1 MSLQLYEHCTNCHCH
16 EVSWIFSIEF
26 SKMFNN
32 KPSEYY
38 KTITSMK
45 VFPQSHMDLTSMK
58 VFSPKSYGSPRTTCS
73 SPFSLSWGKMCLL
86 WLKFFSYLTWKG
98 LSDAFLEQL
107 GKPAF
112 LFLGL
117 KHSYSFYLEDAFSTN
132 CFFYFHAIFHNFCF
146 KKLIALN

>member
-1 MSLQLYEHCTNCHCH
+1 MSLQLYEYCINCHCH
-16 EVSWIFSIEF
+16 EVSWIFSVEF
-26 SKMFNN
+26 SKMLNN

-45 VFPQSHMDLTSMK
+45 VF
-58 VFSPKSYGSPRTTCS
+58 SPKSYGSYINESIFPKVLWIS
-73 SPFSLSWGKMCLL
+73 KNHMQLSISLSWGKMCLL

-98 LSDAFLEQL
+98 LSDAFLEQF

-132 CFFYFHAIFHNFCF
+132 CFFYFDAIFHDFCF